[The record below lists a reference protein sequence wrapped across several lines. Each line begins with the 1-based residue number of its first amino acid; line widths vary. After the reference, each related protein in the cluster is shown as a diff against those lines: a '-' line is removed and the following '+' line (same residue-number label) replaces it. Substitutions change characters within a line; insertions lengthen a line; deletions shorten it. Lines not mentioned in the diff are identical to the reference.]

1 MPQIIPIKDLKNTSE
16 ISDMCHKA
24 AEPIYVTKNGY
35 GDMVI
40 MSNKFEDLINAA
52 KVSELLHKKEL
63 EEKNKNA
70 IVIVLAVLGAIAAV
84 AGIAFAVYK
93 YLTPDYLEDFD
104 PDDYSDDF
112 DDDYIEF
119 SDREHEAED

>member
-1 MPQIIPIKDLKNTSE
+1 
-16 ISDMCHKA
+16 
-24 AEPIYVTKNGY
+24 
-35 GDMVI
+35 

-104 PDDYSDDF
+104 PDYSDDF

-119 SDREHEAED
+119 SDGEPEAED

>member
-1 MPQIIPIKDLKNTSE
+1 MQQKYLNYYTKKNLK
-16 ISDMCHKA
+16 K
-24 AEPIYVTKNGY
+24 
-35 GDMVI
+35 
-40 MSNKFEDLINAA
+40 
-52 KVSELLHKKEL
+52 
-63 EEKNKNA
+63 
-70 IVIVLAVLGAIAAV
+70 

-119 SDREHEAED
+119 SDGEPEAED

>member
-1 MPQIIPIKDLKNTSE
+1 
-16 ISDMCHKA
+16 
-24 AEPIYVTKNGY
+24 
-35 GDMVI
+35 

-63 EEKNKNA
+63 EENA

-119 SDREHEAED
+119 SDGEPEAED

>member
-1 MPQIIPIKDLKNTSE
+1 
-16 ISDMCHKA
+16 
-24 AEPIYVTKNGY
+24 
-35 GDMVI
+35 

-63 EEKNKNA
+63 EEKNKNT
-70 IVIVLAVLGAIAAV
+70 IVIALAIIGAIAAV

-112 DDDYIEF
+112 DFLTENLRQRTNTLFFIVFFILTCTDIYQIPKWCIHFGILMQGSEI
-119 SDREHEAED
+119 AQQ

>member
-1 MPQIIPIKDLKNTSE
+1 MKRRKDGDYEQQIWRFNQTY
-16 ISDMCHKA
+16 
-24 AEPIYVTKNGY
+24 PIYENITR
-35 GDMVI
+35 
-40 MSNKFEDLINAA
+40 E
-52 KVSELLHKKEL
+52 EL
-63 EEKNKNA
+63 EEKNKNT
-70 IVIVLAVLGAIAAV
+70 IVIALAIIGAIAAV

-119 SDREHEAED
+119 SDGEPEAED

>member
-1 MPQIIPIKDLKNTSE
+1 MQQKFLNYYTKKN
-16 ISDMCHKA
+16 
-24 AEPIYVTKNGY
+24 
-35 GDMVI
+35 
-40 MSNKFEDLINAA
+40 L
-52 KVSELLHKKEL
+52 KKEQ
-63 EEKNKNA
+63 NA

-119 SDREHEAED
+119 SDGEPEAED

>member
-1 MPQIIPIKDLKNTSE
+1 MQQKYLNYYTII
-16 ISDMCHKA
+16 
-24 AEPIYVTKNGY
+24 
-35 GDMVI
+35 
-40 MSNKFEDLINAA
+40 
-52 KVSELLHKKEL
+52 
-63 EEKNKNA
+63 
-70 IVIVLAVLGAIAAV
+70 GAIAAV

-119 SDREHEAED
+119 SDGEPEAED

>member
-1 MPQIIPIKDLKNTSE
+1 M
-16 ISDMCHKA
+16 
-24 AEPIYVTKNGY
+24 IYF
-35 GDMVI
+35 
-40 MSNKFEDLINAA
+40 NKFEDLINAA

-119 SDREHEAED
+119 SDGEPEAED

>member
-1 MPQIIPIKDLKNTSE
+1 
-16 ISDMCHKA
+16 
-24 AEPIYVTKNGY
+24 
-35 GDMVI
+35 
-40 MSNKFEDLINAA
+40 MSNNFDDLINAA

-119 SDREHEAED
+119 SDGEPEAED

>member
-1 MPQIIPIKDLKNTSE
+1 
-16 ISDMCHKA
+16 
-24 AEPIYVTKNGY
+24 
-35 GDMVI
+35 

-84 AGIAFAVYK
+84 AGIAFAVYYLILIYILDLGK
-93 YLTPDYLEDFD
+93 YYNYKNTEVDIPFRYFNNYLTL
-104 PDDYSDDF
+104 
-112 DDDYIEF
+112 
-119 SDREHEAED
+119 